1 MRRIKQNDEV
11 VVISGRDRGK
21 RGKVLKVLKDN
32 RALISG
38 VHMIK
43 KHQKPNPNKNEPG
56 GITNK
61 AMPIHVSNLAIINP
75 DTGEKDKVT
84 IKIKEDGKKVRVFR
98 SSGNEI
104 PAVTS
109 KK

>member
-43 KHQKPNPNKNEPG
+43 KHQKPNPNLGVAG
-56 GITNK
+56 GIIEK
-61 AMPIHVSNLAIINP
+61 ESSIDISNVALF
-75 DTGEKDKVT
+75 DEKS
-84 IKIKEDGKKVRVFR
+84 IKKVRRLESLNHRKV
-98 SSGNEI
+98 I
-104 PAVTS
+104 
-109 KK
+109 